1 MQKDLLLTSTCLSS
15 CLAEVVVVHD
25 LQCKLGRHWMCVQR
39 QLLHRFQR
47 EAEAARRDAAAFAE
61 DKQRMEQELAY
72 MRVIT
77 HTSAGM

>member
-1 MQKDLLLTSTCLSS
+1 MTCNANLVATGCAYKGS
-15 CLAEVVVVHD
+15 CF
-25 LQCKLGRHWMCVQR
+25 
-39 QLLHRFQR
+39 HRFQR

-77 HTSAGM
+77 HTSVDM

>member
-1 MQKDLLLTSTCLSS
+1 MGRCSHAAATERAYKGS
-15 CLAEVVVVHD
+15 CFY
-25 LQCKLGRHWMCVQR
+25 
-39 QLLHRFQR
+39 RFQR

-77 HTSAGM
+77 NTSAAM